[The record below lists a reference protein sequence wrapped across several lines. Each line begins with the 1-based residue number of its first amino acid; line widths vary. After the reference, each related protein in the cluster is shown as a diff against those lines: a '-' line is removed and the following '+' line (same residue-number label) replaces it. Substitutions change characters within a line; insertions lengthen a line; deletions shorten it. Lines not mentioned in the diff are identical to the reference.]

1 MQLRVSK
8 PRVAVAG
15 ALLAL
20 GGAGAGLASAQSS
33 APTVTVHAS
42 PTAVSIDAT
51 GPLPAGPTR
60 FNFVRPA
67 AKTTLDAY
75 VFVLVPGVSIDQLA
89 RTLRREDKT
98 DSDSSLGLVSIQA
111 STILTPGDTAQA
123 VTFKVKPG
131 LTYYILV
138 EQEVDKGAVPRAFGS
153 FTSGATAS
161 GAAAPAPK
169 ATVRLQGLRFRGA
182 STLPKKGVV
191 RFENRDGVAHFALA
205 FPLRKGATR
214 AELGKALA
222 SSNQSAFVKF
232 VAGDPYMAQNLIS
245 GGDTTDYQEVS
256 FAKKGKY
263 ALVCFIE
270 GHERLGMYRIVTVK

>member
-1 MQLRVSK
+1 MLQRVTK
-8 PRVAVAG
+8 ARVAIAG

-20 GGAGAGLASAQSS
+20 GGVGAGLATAQSS

-89 RTLRREDKT
+89 QTLRREDNT
-98 DSDSSLGLVSIQA
+98 DRDSSLGLVSIQA
-111 STILTPGDTAQA
+111 STTLTPGDTEQA
-123 VTFKVKPG
+123 VTFNVKPA
-131 LTYYILV
+131 LTYYIAV
-138 EQEVDKGAVPRAFGS
+138 EQEVEKGAVPRAFGS
-153 FTSGATAS
+153 FTSGATAN
-161 GAAAPAPK
+161 GAAAPAAT

-182 STLPKKGVV
+182 STLPRSGVV

-205 FPLRKGATR
+205 FPLKKGTTT
-214 AELGKALA
+214 AEFRKALFG
-222 SSNQSAFVKF
+222 SERAFGKVLSG
-232 VAGDPYMAQNLIS
+232 APYMAQNILS
-245 GGDTTDYQEVS
+245 GGDTSNDGELS
-256 FAKKGKY
+256 FPKSGKY
-263 ALVCFIE
+263 ALVCFIDQ
-270 GHERLGMYRIVTVK
+270 HDRLGMYKLVTVK

>member
-1 MQLRVSK
+1 MLLRVTK
-8 PRVAVAG
+8 ARVAGAG

-20 GGAGAGLASAQSS
+20 GAVGAGLATAQSS

-60 FNFVRPA
+60 FDFVRPA

-89 RTLRREDKT
+89 QTLRREDNT
-98 DSDSSLGLVSIQA
+98 ERDSSLGLVSIQA
-111 STILTPGDTAQA
+111 SITLTPGDTKQA
-123 VTFKVKPG
+123 VTFNVKPG
-131 LTYYILV
+131 LTYYIAV

-153 FTSGATAS
+153 FTSGGTPS
-161 GAAAPAPK
+161 GAAAPAAT

-182 STLPKKGVV
+182 STLPQNGVV

-205 FPLRKGATR
+205 FPLRKGATS
-214 AELGKALA
+214 AKLGKALA
-222 SSNQSAFVKF
+222 SSNESAFGKLT
-232 VAGDPYMAQNLIS
+232 AGNPYMAQNIIS

>member
-1 MQLRVSK
+1 MQLRVTTA
-8 PRVAVAG
+8 RLAVAG

-20 GGAGAGLASAQSS
+20 GGVGAGLATAQSA

-51 GPLPAGPTR
+51 GPLPAGATR

-75 VFVLVPGVSIDQLA
+75 IFVLVPGVSIDQLA
-89 RTLRREDKT
+89 QALRREDT
-98 DSDSSLGLVSIQA
+98 TESDAALGLVSIQA
-111 STILTPGDTAQA
+111 SATLTPGDTEQA
-123 VTFKVKPG
+123 VTFNVKPG
-131 LTYYILV
+131 LTYYVAI
-138 EQEVDKGAVPRAFGS
+138 EQEVQKGAVPRAFGS
-153 FTSGATAS
+153 FTSGGTAS
-161 GAAAPAPK
+161 GAAAPAAK

-182 STLPKKGVV
+182 STLPQNGVV

-205 FPLRKGATR
+205 FPVRKGTTR
-214 AELGKALA
+214 AKLGKALA
-222 SSNQSAFVKF
+222 SSSQSAFGKLI
-232 VAGDPYMAQNLIS
+232 AGNPYMAQNIIS

-256 FAKKGKY
+256 FPKKGRY

-270 GHERLGMYRIVTVK
+270 GHERLGMYRLVTVK

>member
-256 FAKKGKY
+256 FAKKGEY

>member
-1 MQLRVSK
+1 MLQRVTK
-8 PRVAVAG
+8 ARMAVAG

-20 GGAGAGLASAQSS
+20 GGVGAGLAPAQSS
-33 APTVTVHAS
+33 APTVTVQAS

-89 RTLRREDKT
+89 QTLRREDNT
-98 DSDSSLGLVSIQA
+98 GSDSSLGLVSIQA
-111 STILTPGDTAQA
+111 STILTPGDTEQA
-123 VTFKVKPG
+123 VTFNVKPG
-131 LTYYILV
+131 LTYYIAV
-138 EQEVDKGAVPRAFGS
+138 EQEADKGVLPRAFGS
-153 FTSGATAS
+153 FTSSGTA
-161 GAAAPAPK
+161 AAVAAPAAT

-182 STLPKKGVV
+182 STLPQKGVV

-214 AELGKALA
+214 AKLGKALA
-222 SSNQSAFVKF
+222 SSNESAFGKLI
-232 VAGDPYMAQNLIS
+232 AGNPYMAQNIIS

-263 ALVCFIE
+263 ALVCFID

>member
-1 MQLRVSK
+1 MLQRVTK
-8 PRVAVAG
+8 ARVAVAG

-20 GGAGAGLASAQSS
+20 GGAGAGLATAQSS

-89 RTLRREDKT
+89 QTLRREDNT
-98 DSDSSLGLVSIQA
+98 ERDSSLGLVSIQA
-111 STILTPGDTAQA
+111 SITLTPGDTKQA
-123 VTFKVKPG
+123 VTFNVKPG
-131 LTYYILV
+131 LTYYIAV
-138 EQEVDKGAVPRAFGS
+138 EQEVEKGAVPRAFGS
-153 FTSGATAS
+153 FTSGGTAN
-161 GAAAPAPK
+161 GAAAPAAT

-182 STLPKKGVV
+182 STLPQTGVV

-205 FPLRKGATR
+205 FPLRKGVTGAK
-214 AELGKALA
+214 LG
-222 SSNQSAFVKF
+222 
-232 VAGDPYMAQNLIS
+232 
-245 GGDTTDYQEVS
+245 
-256 FAKKGKY
+256 
-263 ALVCFIE
+263 
-270 GHERLGMYRIVTVK
+270 

>member
-1 MQLRVSK
+1 MQLRVTK
-8 PRVAVAG
+8 ARVAGAG

-20 GGAGAGLASAQSS
+20 GGVGAGLATAQSS

-67 AKTTLDAY
+67 AKTTLDVY

-89 RTLRREDKT
+89 QTLRREDNT
-98 DSDSSLGLVSIQA
+98 ERDSALGLVSIQA
-111 STILTPGDTAQA
+111 STTLTPGDTEQA
-123 VTFKVKPG
+123 VTFNVKPG
-131 LTYYILV
+131 LTYYIAV
-138 EQEVDKGAVPRAFGS
+138 EQEVEKGAVPRAFGS
-153 FTSGATAS
+153 FTSDGTAS
-161 GAAAPAPK
+161 GAAAPAAT

-182 STLPKKGVV
+182 STLPQNGVV

-205 FPLRKGATR
+205 FPVRKGTTSAK
-214 AELGKALA
+214 LGKALA
-222 SSNQSAFVKF
+222 SSNESAFGKLI
-232 VAGDPYMAQNLIS
+232 AGNPYMAQNIIS

>member
-1 MQLRVSK
+1 MLQRVTK
-8 PRVAVAG
+8 ARMAVAG

-20 GGAGAGLASAQSS
+20 GGVGVGLATAQSS
-33 APTVTVHAS
+33 APTVTVQAS
-42 PTAVSIDAT
+42 PTAVSMDAT

-89 RTLRREDKT
+89 QTLRREDNT
-98 DSDSSLGLVSIQA
+98 ESDSALGLISIQA
-111 STILTPGDTAQA
+111 STTLTPGDTERA
-123 VTFKVKPG
+123 VTFNVKPG
-131 LTYYILV
+131 LTYYIGV

-153 FTSGATAS
+153 FTSGGTAG
-161 GAAAPAPK
+161 GAAAPAAT
-169 ATVRLQGLRFRGA
+169 ATVRFQGLRFRGA
-182 STLPKKGVV
+182 STLPQNGVV

-214 AELGKALA
+214 AKLGKALA
-222 SSNQSAFVKF
+222 SSRESVFGKLI
-232 VAGDPYMAQNLIS
+232 AGNPYMAQNIIS

-263 ALVCFIE
+263 ALVCFID
-270 GHERLGMYRIVTVK
+270 GHERLGMYRVVTVK